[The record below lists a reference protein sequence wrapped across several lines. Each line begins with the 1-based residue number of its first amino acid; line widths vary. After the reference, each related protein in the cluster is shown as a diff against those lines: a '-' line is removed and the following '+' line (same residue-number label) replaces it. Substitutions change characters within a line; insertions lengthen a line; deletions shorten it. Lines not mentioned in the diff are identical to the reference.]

1 MQHIK
6 LSDDTIL
13 RSEKQVAE
21 KFLIVHK
28 EHADKEKDLKTIK
41 AFVRTNA
48 WDWAM
53 HGIKVTAK
61 KGRLA
66 INEKQTLEVLL
77 ELGATSEQI
86 ASCYKQTAGSI
97 AIGKS

>member
-1 MQHIK
+1 MKHITLK
-6 LSDDTIL
+6 DKTIL

-21 KFLIVHK
+21 KFLVVHK
-28 EHADKEKDLKTIK
+28 EHADKDADLKTIK
-41 AFVRTNA
+41 AFVRANP

-53 HGIKVTAK
+53 HGIKVTAN